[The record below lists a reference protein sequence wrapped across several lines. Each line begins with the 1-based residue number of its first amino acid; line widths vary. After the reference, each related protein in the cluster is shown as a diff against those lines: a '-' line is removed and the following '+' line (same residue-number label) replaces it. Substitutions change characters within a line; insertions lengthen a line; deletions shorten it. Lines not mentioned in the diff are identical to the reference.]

1 MITEDFSLTE
11 ALLLSPVGVAYHVIG
26 SDVLYVVHKRNE
38 DSTFKDRFYVYLH
51 VRNRAVS
58 LKDDS
63 FDVDYI
69 IERLNSTSIP
79 TDRGW
84 HRSLRQHDL
93 PDSLVKQILSSK

>member
-1 MITEDFSLTE
+1 MSIEEYSLKD
-11 ALLLSPVGVAYHVIG
+11 ALLFSPVGVAYYIKG
-26 SDVLYVVHKRNE
+26 LDILYAVHKRDENRV
-38 DSTFKDRFYVYLH
+38 FKDQFYVYLY

-58 LKDDS
+58 LKDNS